1 MKRTISLILLVLFF
15 CIQFTSC
22 NKSQEKTDSVDVYTL
37 KGPSAISM
45 VQMIDETHTL
55 KGKEVHFKIKNEPL
69 QIRSLIFQKKADFAI
84 VPTNLAAIIHNKKP
98 GYQLAAV
105 PVWGTLYLFGS
116 HSEISNWEDLKNKRI
131 HLMAKGMTPDVMFR
145 YLLKEHGLKPGTD
158 IQLDYSFP
166 THIELANA
174 VASEKAKMGVISE
187 PLVSMVMHKNSNV
200 KSIMSLNSE
209 WKKVTDLE
217 IPQTA
222 LLVNKNFAI
231 QNPEIVSLF
240 LSKYQQ
246 SCQWINENHEK
257 GAQLITKYKILN
269 NKGIAKNSIPRCN
282 IRFEYAEDIKPLI
295 NEYLNTFYQ
304 MNPNIVG
311 GKLPDEKFIY
321 KK

>member
-145 YLLKEHGLKPGTD
+145 
-158 IQLDYSFP
+158 
-166 THIELANA
+166 
-174 VASEKAKMGVISE
+174 
-187 PLVSMVMHKNSNV
+187 
-200 KSIMSLNSE
+200 
-209 WKKVTDLE
+209 
-217 IPQTA
+217 
-222 LLVNKNFAI
+222 
-231 QNPEIVSLF
+231 
-240 LSKYQQ
+240 
-246 SCQWINENHEK
+246 
-257 GAQLITKYKILN
+257 
-269 NKGIAKNSIPRCN
+269 
-282 IRFEYAEDIKPLI
+282 
-295 NEYLNTFYQ
+295 
-304 MNPNIVG
+304 
-311 GKLPDEKFIY
+311 
-321 KK
+321 